1 MFNGIYTLE
10 IDAEL
15 VAVRG
20 SGSAD
25 LYDIAEERIN
35 ALNDDMWAMN
45 YVPEIYITSYN
56 SDGSIIW
63 QEAWIWEASL
73 EGRGYW
79 FDVSAVFP

>member
-10 IDAEL
+10 IDGEL

-20 SGSAD
+20 TGSAD
-25 LYDIAEERIN
+25 LYDIAEERISAPDDDYW
-35 ALNDDMWAMN
+35 ALIGD
-45 YVPEIYITSYN
+45 PEIYITSYN
-56 SDGSIIW
+56 YDGSIIW
-63 QEAWIWEASL
+63 QEAWIWETPP

>member
-20 SGSAD
+20 TGSAD

-35 ALNDDMWAMN
+35 AIDDDYWEL
-45 YVPEIYITSYN
+45 YHDEEIYITSYN
-56 SDGSIIW
+56 YDGSIIW

>member
-1 MFNGIYTLE
+1 MFKGIYTLE
-10 IDAEL
+10 IGAEL

-35 ALNDDMWAMN
+35 ALDDDYWELHHDE
-45 YVPEIYITSYN
+45 EIYITSYN
-56 SDGSIIW
+56 HDGSIIW
-63 QEAWIWEASL
+63 HETWVWEASP

-79 FDVSAVFP
+79 FDVSPVFQ